1 MQIKLNTTKL
11 KEMVSKAIKG
21 ASLNKMIP
29 LTGLMSIK
37 LFNHNLILI
46 TTDATNYLYIRECG
60 IEGEDFEIVVGV
72 DVFSKLISKL
82 TCETVTLTVDGD
94 KLTVIGNGR
103 YAIELPVDENGNLIK
118 YPDPLAEFENSPEMR
133 PSTEI
138 NLSTIKLILATNKA
152 ALATTLEV
160 PCYTGYYVADKVV
173 STDNYKICATKIPI
187 FDEPV
192 LLNPEM
198 VNLLDVMTADKVLCV
213 RDGNK
218 IVFKSPDCVVYGTDL
233 SGIEDFA
240 IDAIS
245 GLVDEPFESCCK
257 VSKNQFLG
265 VLDRLA
271 LFVGDYDRN
280 EITLIFSEEGIL
292 CTNKQAT
299 GNELIKYLDSQNYRE
314 YTCTVDIVML
324 TSQVKAQQSDSVEI
338 WYGKPN
344 AIKMVDGNVIQIV
357 ALSEEE

>member
-1 MQIKLNTTKL
+1 MQIKLNTLKL
-11 KEMVSKAIKG
+11 KEMVSKAVKG
-21 ASLNKMIP
+21 ASCNKLIP
-29 LTGLMSIK
+29 LTELMSIRLDK
-37 LFNHNLILI
+37 HGLCLT
-46 TTDATNYLYIRECG
+46 TTDATNYLYICDDG
-60 IEGEDFEIVVGV
+60 VTGADFEIVVRV
-72 DVFSKLISKL
+72 DVFSKLISKM
-82 TCETVTLTVDGD
+82 TCENVTLDIENGN
-94 KLTVIGNGR
+94 LTVIGNGR
-103 YAIELPVDENGNLIK
+103 YSIELPLDENGQLIK
-118 YPDPLAEFENSPEMR
+118 YPDPLKEFGESTEML

-138 NLSTIKLILATNKA
+138 NLSTIKLILVTNKA

-173 STDNYKICATKIPI
+173 STDTYKICATKIPI
-187 FDEPV
+187 FEEPV

-198 VNLLDVMTADKVLCV
+198 VNLLDVMVADKIMCA

-218 IVFKSPDCVVYGTDL
+218 IVFKSTDCSVYGTTL
-233 SGIEDFA
+233 AGIEDFA

-245 GLVDEPFESCCK
+245 QLVDEPFESCCK

-280 EITLIFSEEGIL
+280 EITLTFSEEGII

-299 GNELIKYLDSQNYRE
+299 GNELIKYLDSQNYKE

-338 WYGKPN
+338 LYGKPN
-344 AIKMVDGNVIQIV
+344 AIKMVDGNVVQIV